1 MEDSLESVDVKAFM
15 EDGKQF
21 FVESHWEALNG
32 IPYAGDIDRNGD
44 SLDGILSSDDKEK
57 IDSIDINEYKHISN
71 GVVLIS
77 PNGYRFLLTVTDD
90 GKLGTTPYL

>member
-32 IPYAGDIDRNGD
+32 ISYAGDIDRNGD
-44 SLDGILSSDDKEK
+44 AVDGILSSDDKEK
-57 IDSIDINEYKHISN
+57 LDSIDINEYKHIGN

>member
-1 MEDSLESVDVKAFM
+1 MADSLESVDVKAFM

-21 FVESHWEALNG
+21 FVESHWEALND

-44 SLDGILSSDDKEK
+44 TVDGILSSDDKEK
-57 IDSIDINEYKHISN
+57 LDSIDINENKHISN

-77 PNGYRFLLTVTDD
+77 PNGHRFLLTVTDD